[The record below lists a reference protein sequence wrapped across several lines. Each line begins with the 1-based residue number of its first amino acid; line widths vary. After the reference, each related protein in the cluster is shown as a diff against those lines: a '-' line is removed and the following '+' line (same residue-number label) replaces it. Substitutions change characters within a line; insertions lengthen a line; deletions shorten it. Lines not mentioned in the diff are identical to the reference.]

1 MREKELVEKF
11 DQFKVFSQ
19 YIWRFHGNC
28 VSLQT
33 KKRNVI
39 DEIIKTD
46 DVQNLVVKLR
56 GQDVL
61 LDRDVATLYGVKTKE
76 VNQAVRNNP
85 NKFPFGYIFEVDRFE
100 REELVKN
107 FDRFKTLKH
116 STVAPTAF
124 TERGL
129 YMLATILK
137 SEAAVKATIAIIDTF
152 TQVREM
158 VRKMEELQK
167 TENPEEQKVLLK
179 QSGELISDVIG
190 NNLSTTESETQVEL
204 NFAVVKIKHTIK
216 RSK

>member
-1 MREKELVEKF
+1 M
-11 DQFKVFSQ
+11 
-19 YIWRFHGNC
+19 
-28 VSLQT
+28 
-33 KKRNVI
+33 

-216 RSK
+216 HSK

>member
-1 MREKELVEKF
+1 MILDF
-11 DQFKVFSQ
+11 L
-19 YIWRFHGNC
+19 H
-28 VSLQT
+28 T
-33 KKRNVI
+33 KKRNVM

-46 DVQNLVVKLR
+46 DVQNLVIKLR

-85 NKFPFGYIFEVDRFE
+85 NKFPFGYIFEVDKYE

-107 FDRFKTLKH
+107 FDRFKALKH

-167 TENPEEQKVLLK
+167 TENPDEQKTLLK
-179 QSGELISDVIG
+179 ESGELISDVIG

-204 NFAVVKIKHTIK
+204 NFAVVKIKHTVK
-216 RSK
+216 RSKQ

>member
-1 MREKELVEKF
+1 M
-11 DQFKVFSQ
+11 
-19 YIWRFHGNC
+19 
-28 VSLQT
+28 
-33 KKRNVI
+33 
-39 DEIIKTD
+39 DEIIKIG
-46 DVQNLVVKLR
+46 DVQNLVIKLR

-61 LDRDVATLYGVKTKE
+61 LDRDVATLYGVETKR
-76 VNQAVRNNP
+76 VNEAVRNNP
-85 NKFPFGYIFEVDRFE
+85 DKFPYGYLFELDKYE
-100 REELVKN
+100 KKELVEN

-116 STVAPTAF
+116 STVAPAAF

>member
-1 MREKELVEKF
+1 M
-11 DQFKVFSQ
+11 
-19 YIWRFHGNC
+19 
-28 VSLQT
+28 
-33 KKRNVI
+33 

-61 LDRDVATLYGVKTKE
+61 LDRDVATLYGVETKR
-76 VNQAVRNNP
+76 VNEAVRNNP
-85 NKFPFGYIFEVDRFE
+85 DKFPYGYLFELDKYE
-100 REELVKN
+100 KKELVEN

-158 VRKMEELQK
+158 VRKMEKLQK

>member
-1 MREKELVEKF
+1 M
-11 DQFKVFSQ
+11 
-19 YIWRFHGNC
+19 
-28 VSLQT
+28 
-33 KKRNVI
+33 

-61 LDRDVATLYGVKTKE
+61 LDRDVATLYGVETKR
-76 VNQAVRNNP
+76 VNEAVRNNP
-85 NKFPFGYIFEVDRFE
+85 DKFPYGYLFELDKYE
-100 REELVKN
+100 KKELVEN

>member
-1 MREKELVEKF
+1 ME
-11 DQFKVFSQ
+11 
-19 YIWRFHGNC
+19 
-28 VSLQT
+28 
-33 KKRNVI
+33 
-39 DEIIKTD
+39 EIIKID
-46 DVQNLVVKLR
+46 DVQNLVIKLR

-85 NKFPFGYIFEVDRFE
+85 NKFPFGYIFEVDKYE

-107 FDRFKTLKH
+107 FDRFKVLKH

-167 TENPEEQKVLLK
+167 TENPDEQKTLLK
-179 QSGELISDVIG
+179 ESGELISDVIG

-204 NFAVVKIKHTIK
+204 NFAVVKIKHTVK
-216 RSK
+216 RSKQ

>member
-1 MREKELVEKF
+1 M
-11 DQFKVFSQ
+11 
-19 YIWRFHGNC
+19 
-28 VSLQT
+28 
-33 KKRNVI
+33 
-39 DEIIKTD
+39 DEIIKID

-85 NKFPFGYIFEVDRFE
+85 NKFPFGYIFEVDRYE

-116 STVAPTAF
+116 SAVAPTAF

>member
-1 MREKELVEKF
+1 VREKELVEKF

-33 KKRNVI
+33 KKRNDT

-216 RSK
+216 LSK